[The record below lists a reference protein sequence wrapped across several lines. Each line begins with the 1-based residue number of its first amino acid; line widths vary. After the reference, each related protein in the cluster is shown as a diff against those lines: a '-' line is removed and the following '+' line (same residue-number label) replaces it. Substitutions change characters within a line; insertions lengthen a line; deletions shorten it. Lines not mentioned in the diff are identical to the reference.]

1 MCHPPQMNDDR
12 RPRSQV
18 RDDDINAV
26 IGVLAILDG
35 ELLAGAVE
43 DHLATKYVQRFVRSG
58 LLESATAD
66 VTPPS
71 VGRLTLAMSEL
82 IDRLRYSLGEYET
95 EPGPSS
101 LTTTHA
107 LDFPT
112 EAAARACQDELF
124 ASALDTLFSP
134 ADGKSRWRLY
144 VVYPEL
150 MPDPDFRRREKS
162 LTMVAEAHG
171 GSYRGSQGSPVPA

>member
-1 MCHPPQMNDDR
+1 MNDDR
-12 RPRSQV
+12 WPRSQV
-18 RDDDINAV
+18 RDDDIDAV

-35 ELLAGAVE
+35 QLLAGAVE
-43 DHLATKYVQRFVRSG
+43 DSLATEYLQRFVNSG

-66 VTPPS
+66 GTPPS

-101 LTTTHA
+101 LMTTHV
-107 LDFPT
+107 LDFQT
-112 EAAARACQDELF
+112 EDAARACEEELL

-134 ADGKSRWRLY
+134 ADGKSRWQLY

-150 MPDPDFRRREKS
+150 MPDPEFRRREKS
-162 LTMVAEAHG
+162 LTTVAEAHG
-171 GSYRGSQGSPVPA
+171 GSYRGSQGSPAPA